1 MFILLATTIFL
12 VNSLN
17 RLNIQTEDDAYFWI
31 HQLFF
36 LESTSV
42 DIFVEEERLQSIIYE
57 PFESLP
63 EVHIFVLFP
72 FLICVL
78 MGEVTVQVL
87 CDSNEYLNESGATE
101 QLLGVAFNQSTTM
114 VS

>member
-42 DIFVEEERLQSIIYE
+42 DIFVEEERLQFIRYE
-57 PFESLP
+57 QFESLP
-63 EVHIFVLFP
+63 KVHIFVLVP
-72 FLICVL
+72 FFIFDL
-78 MGEVTVQVL
+78 MGEITVQVL
-87 CDSNEYLNESGATE
+87 CYSNENLNESGATE
-101 QLLGVAFNQSTTM
+101 QLLGVTFNQSTTM